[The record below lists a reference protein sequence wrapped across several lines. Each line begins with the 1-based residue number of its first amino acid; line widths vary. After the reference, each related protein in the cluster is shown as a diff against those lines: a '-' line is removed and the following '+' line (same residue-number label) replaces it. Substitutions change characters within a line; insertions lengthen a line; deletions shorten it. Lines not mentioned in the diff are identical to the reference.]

1 MEAPRSGLQD
11 PGVEIRRQ
19 VVNARTVM
27 GSRVML
33 AISSIS
39 MSDDQGVVLTIFT
52 SGQQSQR
59 MHIDLPRRRTSVAR
73 PVQTYILG
81 QTGCLLLGLRFGSP
95 VLVSEVLRE
104 GLTYFGTKSG
114 EFWV

>member
-33 AISSIS
+33 ANLSVSR
-39 MSDDQGVVLTIFT
+39 SDD
-52 SGQQSQR
+52 S
-59 MHIDLPRRRTSVAR
+59 RR
-73 PVQTYILG
+73 Y
-81 QTGCLLLGLRFGSP
+81 
-95 VLVSEVLRE
+95 
-104 GLTYFGTKSG
+104 
-114 EFWV
+114 

>member
-33 AISSIS
+33 ANLSVS
-39 MSDDQGVVLTIFT
+39 MSADQDVVLTVFT

-59 MHIDLPRRRTSVAR
+59 MHVDLARCGTTVAR
-73 PVQTYILG
+73 PVQT
-81 QTGCLLLGLRFGSP
+81 
-95 VLVSEVLRE
+95 
-104 GLTYFGTKSG
+104 
-114 EFWV
+114 

>member
-1 MEAPRSGLQD
+1 MEAPRSGLQA

-33 AISSIS
+33 AISSVS
-39 MSDDQGVVLTIFT
+39 MSDAQGVVLTIFT
-52 SGQQSQR
+52 SGQESQR
-59 MHIDLPRRRTSVAR
+59 MHIDLPRRRSSVAR
-73 PVQTYILG
+73 PVQTYDLR

-95 VLVSEVLRE
+95 VLVSKVLRE
-104 GLTYFGTKSG
+104 VLTCFGTRSG